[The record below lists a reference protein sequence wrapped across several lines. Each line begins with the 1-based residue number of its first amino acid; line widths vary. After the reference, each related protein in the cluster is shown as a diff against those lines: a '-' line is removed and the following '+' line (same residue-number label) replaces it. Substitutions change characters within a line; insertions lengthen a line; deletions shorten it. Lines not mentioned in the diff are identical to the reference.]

1 MSIAFC
7 ATAKAL
13 TQCLAQLPPTVSY
26 TTFVSRHE
34 PLDLAPL
41 QPYATVL
48 LEAGS
53 TSSPSY
59 QTAVG
64 HAVSMLSIQDKSVIL
79 APSIIGDTVLALPA
93 LVPFPGVQVTH
104 YICRLRN
111 SRDAEPLLQA
121 SGLRLLMLDGDVY
134 AWYEVKQGY
143 LSIHGA
149 GCGVVFTR
157 NTAAGIL
164 PAAVEIS
171 VITSGSGLYW

>member
-26 TTFVSRHE
+26 TTFVCSDE

-41 QPYATVL
+41 QPCAAVL

-53 TSSPSY
+53 SSPSY

-104 YICRLRN
+104 YICNLRT
-111 SRDAEPLLQA
+111 SRDVGPLLQG
-121 SGLRLLMLDGDVY
+121 SELRLLMLDGDVY
-134 AWYEVKQGY
+134 ARYEVKQGY
-143 LSIHGA
+143 LSMHGA
-149 GCGVVFTR
+149 GCGVVFTK
-157 NTAAGIL
+157 NAAAGKV

-171 VITSGSGLYW
+171 VLTPGSGLHW